1 MFVEVSTNV
10 HSGLAEVENALD
22 RVRASLEEWADVVYR
37 EGEQLRA
44 RVGPTQ
50 ALARTVTL
58 EIGVAEIH
66 SYGLSYPIHWEASD
80 ASLLF
85 PELSADLILSN
96 LGRGETKLTLRGTYQ
111 PPLGALGRIADRAGL
126 RRVAEATVRS
136 WMDRLAAALSSESL
150 QA

>member
-1 MFVEVSTNV
+1 VFVEISSNV
-10 HSGLAEVENALD
+10 HAGLAEVENALD
-22 RVRASLEEWADVVYR
+22 RVRANLEEWADVAYR
-37 EGEQLRA
+37 EGEPLRA

-50 ALARTVTL
+50 TLARTVTL

-85 PELSADLILSN
+85 PELSADLILAN
-96 LGRGETKLTLRGTYQ
+96 RGRGETKLTLRGTYQ
-111 PPLGALGRIADRAGL
+111 PPLGALGRMADRAGL
-126 RRVAEATVRS
+126 GRVAEATVRS